1 MLLSV
6 LEAMSILRPME
17 QNLARLGLPA
27 YSRSNDDDETDGK
40 VWQKWLDSLASLLVG
55 SSPGSLSNQSRC
67 IVTIAFNVRS
77 TRSGDVHKLV
87 HSIWNWMKDA
97 SVLPEEDSKKNGELF
112 GIILEASLDRIRR
125 RLKDKGKFVGPLIA
139 KAEEANLTELQ
150 KTFLMTAHLL
160 HVDILQRLGPDVEK
174 PDFRMASKAFRF
186 RVKAYEAAKSKQED
200 FYWLHPFESQMV
212 KSEAKLPSLVCY
224 VDKLQKPYSQY
235 VLIRKAVRKSFIR
248 DALSI
253 PLHVNVLPSPDPA
266 PGSAF
271 QSMVTFET
279 RVWSYLTVAL
289 LSYSTDAAG
298 SSFAE
303 GAIDFF
309 WHRIQ
314 KVVDANQG
322 RTPYPYFGVSKLSCF
337 QCALY
342 FQVYRACELRPSFQT
357 RGSHVEV
364 FACALPACDR
374 GHDKADEAIG
384 NEMGTQL
391 ENIIG
396 QLLAVEINGRRKMSL
411 SSVDSTGSSPNS
423 PPSDEEYV
431 DVLKIRS
438 IPATTGDRV
447 QAFVGGPVALLPKPS
462 SITFPQRRPM
472 WERME
477 ASETD
482 LVVCEVHTF
491 NDLVFRIW
499 GRI

>member
-1 MLLSV
+1 
-6 LEAMSILRPME
+6 MSILRPME

-55 SSPGSLSNQSRC
+55 SSPGSPSNQVCAVSLSLLQSRC
-67 IVTIAFNVRS
+67 IVTIAFNVRP
-77 TRSGDVHKLV
+77 TRSGDVPKLV

-112 GIILEASLDRIRR
+112 EIILEASLDRIRR

-186 RVKAYEAAKSKQED
+186 RVKAYEAAKSKLED

-212 KSEAKLPSLVCY
+212 KSGAKLPSLVRY

-271 QSMVTFET
+271 QSMVNFET
-279 RVWSYLTVAL
+279 RVRSYLTGAL

-309 WHRIQ
+309 WRRIQ
-314 KVVDANQG
+314 KVVDANQGQLPPLLAAHCECTLLCHHLDLHLHDIASSTPEG

-342 FQVYRACELRPSFQT
+342 FQAYRACELGPSFQT
-357 RGSHVEV
+357 RGSHAEV

-384 NEMGTQL
+384 NEMGAQL

-396 QLLAVEINGRRKMSL
+396 QLLAVEINGRRKMPL
-411 SSVDSTGSSPNS
+411 SSVDSAGSSPNS
-423 PPSDEEYV
+423 PPDEEYV
-431 DVLKIRS
+431 DVLK
-438 IPATTGDRV
+438 TT
-447 QAFVGGPVALLPKPS
+447 
-462 SITFPQRRPM
+462 M
-472 WERME
+472 Y
-477 ASETD
+477 
-482 LVVCEVHTF
+482 
-491 NDLVFRIW
+491 
-499 GRI
+499 

>member
-1 MLLSV
+1 
-6 LEAMSILRPME
+6 MSILRPME

-27 YSRSNDDDETDGK
+27 YSRSNDDDETVGK

-55 SSPGSLSNQSRC
+55 SSPGSPSNQGCRPLPW
-67 IVTIAFNVRS
+67 ARFHG
-77 TRSGDVHKLV
+77 TRGTGDVHKLV

-112 GIILEASLDRIRR
+112 EIILEASLDRIRR
-125 RLKDKGKFVGPLIA
+125 RLKEKGKFVGPLIA

-160 HVDILQRLGPDVEK
+160 HK

-186 RVKAYEAAKSKQED
+186 RVKAYEAAKSKLED

-212 KSEAKLPSLVCY
+212 KSGAKLPSLVRY

-235 VLIRKAVRKSFIR
+235 VLIRKAIRKSFIR

-271 QSMVTFET
+271 QSMVNFET
-279 RVWSYLTVAL
+279 RVRSYLTGAL
-289 LSYSTDAAG
+289 LSYSTDAAA

-309 WHRIQ
+309 WRRIQ
-314 KVVDANQG
+314 KVLDANQG
-322 RTPYPYFGVSKLSCF
+322 QLPPLLAAHCECTLLCHHLDLHLHDIASSTPEGRTLYPYFGVSKLSCF

-342 FQVYRACELRPSFQT
+342 FQAYGACELGPSFQT
-357 RGSHVEV
+357 RGSHAEV

-374 GHDKADEAIG
+374 DHDKADEAIG
-384 NEMGTQL
+384 NKMGAQL
-391 ENIIG
+391 QKIIG

-431 DVLKIRS
+431 DVLQSMFTQLSLCAI
-438 IPATTGDRV
+438 
-447 QAFVGGPVALLPKPS
+447 L
-462 SITFPQRRPM
+462 
-472 WERME
+472 
-477 ASETD
+477 
-482 LVVCEVHTF
+482 
-491 NDLVFRIW
+491 
-499 GRI
+499 

>member
-1 MLLSV
+1 MSLSV
-6 LEAMSILRPME
+6 LEVMSILRPME

-27 YSRSNDDDETDGK
+27 YSCSDDETNGK
-40 VWQKWLDSLASLLVG
+40 VWQKWLDGLASLLVG
-55 SSPGSLSNQSRC
+55 SSPTSSNQVCAVSLSLLQSRC
-67 IVTIAFNVRS
+67 IVTIAFNVRP
-77 TRSGDVHKLV
+77 TRSGDVPKLV

-97 SVLPEEDSKKNGELF
+97 SVLPEDDSKKNGELF
-112 GIILEASLDRIRR
+112 EIILEASLDRIRR

-160 HVDILQRLGPDVEK
+160 HIDILERLGPDVEK
-174 PDFRMASKAFRF
+174 PDFRMAAKAFRF
-186 RVKAYEAAKSKQED
+186 RVKAYEAAKSKLED
-200 FYWLHPFESQMV
+200 FYWLHPFESQMA
-212 KSEAKLPSLVCY
+212 KSGAKSPSLVRY

-248 DALSI
+248 NVLSI

-271 QSMVTFET
+271 QSMANFGT
-279 RVWSYLTVAL
+279 RVRSYLTGAL

-314 KVVDANQG
+314 KVVDTNHGQLPPLLAAHCECTLLRHHLDLHLRDIATSTPEG

-342 FQVYRACELRPSFQT
+342 FQAYRACELGPSFQT
-357 RGSHVEV
+357 RGSHAEV

-384 NEMGTQL
+384 DEMGAQL

-396 QLLAVEINGRRKMSL
+396 QLLAVEINGRRKISL
-411 SSVDSTGSSPNS
+411 SSIDSTGSSP
-423 PPSDEEYV
+423 PSDKEYV
-431 DVLKIRS
+431 DVLKN
-438 IPATTGDRV
+438 T
-447 QAFVGGPVALLPKPS
+447 
-462 SITFPQRRPM
+462 M
-472 WERME
+472 Y
-477 ASETD
+477 
-482 LVVCEVHTF
+482 
-491 NDLVFRIW
+491 
-499 GRI
+499 

>member
-1 MLLSV
+1 MSLSV

-27 YSRSNDDDETDGK
+27 YSRSNDHDGDETDGK

-55 SSPGSLSNQSRC
+55 SSPGSPSNQVCAVSLSLLQSRC
-67 IVTIAFNVRS
+67 IVTIAFNVRP

-97 SVLPEEDSKKNGELF
+97 SVLSEEDSKKNGELF
-112 GIILEASLDRIRR
+112 EIILEASLDRIRR

-186 RVKAYEAAKSKQED
+186 RVKAYEAAKSKLED

-212 KSEAKLPSLVCY
+212 NSGAKLPSLVHY
-224 VDKLQKPYSQY
+224 MDKLQKPYSQY

-248 DALSI
+248 SALSI
-253 PLHVNVLPSPDPA
+253 PLSVNVLPSPDPA
-266 PGSAF
+266 PSSAF
-271 QSMVTFET
+271 QSMVNLET
-279 RVWSYLTVAL
+279 RVRSYLTSAL
-289 LSYSTDAAG
+289 PTDAAG
-298 SSFAE
+298 SSFAT

-314 KVVDANQG
+314 KVVDANQGQLPPLLSAHSECTLLCHHLDLHLHDIASSTPEG

-342 FQVYRACELRPSFQT
+342 FQAYRVCGLGPPFQT
-357 RGSHVEV
+357 RGSHAEV

-374 GHDKADEAIG
+374 GHDKAGEAIG
-384 NEMGTQL
+384 NEMGAQL
-391 ENIIG
+391 ENIMG
-396 QLLAVEINGRRKMSL
+396 QLLAVEINRRRKTEL
-411 SSVDSTGSSPNS
+411 NSTGSSPNS

-431 DVLKIRS
+431 DALK
-438 IPATTGDRV
+438 TT
-447 QAFVGGPVALLPKPS
+447 
-462 SITFPQRRPM
+462 M
-472 WERME
+472 Y
-477 ASETD
+477 
-482 LVVCEVHTF
+482 
-491 NDLVFRIW
+491 
-499 GRI
+499 

>member
-1 MLLSV
+1 MSLSV

-27 YSRSNDDDETDGK
+27 YSRSKDDDETDGK
-40 VWQKWLDSLASLLVG
+40 VWQKWLDGLASLLVRSSLG
-55 SSPGSLSNQSRC
+55 SSSNQVCAVSLSLLQSRC
-67 IVTIAFNVRS
+67 IVTIAFNVRP
-77 TRSGDVHKLV
+77 TRPGDVHKLV

-112 GIILEASLDRIRR
+112 EIILEASLDRIRR

-186 RVKAYEAAKSKQED
+186 RVKAYEAAKSKLED

-212 KSEAKLPSLVCY
+212 KSGAKLPSLVRY
-224 VDKLQKPYSQY
+224 VDKLQKPYIFHPRRPLY
-235 VLIRKAVRKSFIR
+235 
-248 DALSI
+248 SI

-266 PGSAF
+266 PCSAF
-271 QSMVTFET
+271 QSMVNFET
-279 RVWSYLTVAL
+279 RVRSYLMGAL

-298 SSFAE
+298 SSFAV

-322 RTPYPYFGVSKLSCF
+322 QLPPLLAAHCECTLLCHHLNLHLHDIASSTPEGRTPYPYFGVSNLSCF

-342 FQVYRACELRPSFQT
+342 FQAYRACELGPSFQT
-357 RGSHVEV
+357 RGSHAEV

-384 NEMGTQL
+384 NEMGAQL

-411 SSVDSTGSSPNS
+411 NSVDLTGSSPNS

-431 DVLKIRS
+431 DALKS
-438 IPATTGDRV
+438 MFT
-447 QAFVGGPVALLPKPS
+447 Q
-462 SITFPQRRPM
+462 
-472 WERME
+472 
-477 ASETD
+477 
-482 LVVCEVHTF
+482 
-491 NDLVFRIW
+491 
-499 GRI
+499 